1 MHAMVRSG
9 TPMRLHSYALVTIAL
24 GLGVAAAA
32 CGGSDGVP
40 LGGPYG
46 GTGSSPPPSAGQST
60 DGTDP
65 AADPGNSDPG
75 STSST
80 SSTSSSSTSSTS
92 SGSSGK
98 SSTSSGGSSG
108 GSSSGGTSSSGG
120 SSGTTSTAT
129 WSKIYSAYLGSGTTG
144 RCNDC
149 HGQCATASGCY
160 TWLKGKSQI
169 PDIAD
174 PQYSCLSWLGGNMP
188 PRGPKSNA
196 AASADLSAWAAAG
209 GQNN

>member
-1 MHAMVRSG
+1 MRFG
-9 TPMRLHSYALVTIAL
+9 TYGLVTIAL
-24 GLGVAAAA
+24 AMGAAAAA

-65 AADPGNSDPG
+65 ADTPGDPG
-75 STSST
+75 T
-80 SSTSSSSTSSTS
+80 STSSSSTSSTS
-92 SGSSGK
+92 SSSSSGGKTSSSGGSSGG
-98 SSTSSGGSSG
+98 SSSG

-120 SSGTTSTAT
+120 SSGTAAAPTWTKIYTTYLASSTA
-129 WSKIYSAYLGSGTTG
+129 G
-144 RCNDC
+144 RCSDC
-149 HGQCATASGCY
+149 HGSCSTASGCY
-160 TWLKGKSQI
+160 NWLKGKSQI

-174 PQYSCLSWLGGNMP
+174 PNYSCLSWLGGNMP

-196 AASADLSAWAAAG
+196 ASASDLAAWSAAG